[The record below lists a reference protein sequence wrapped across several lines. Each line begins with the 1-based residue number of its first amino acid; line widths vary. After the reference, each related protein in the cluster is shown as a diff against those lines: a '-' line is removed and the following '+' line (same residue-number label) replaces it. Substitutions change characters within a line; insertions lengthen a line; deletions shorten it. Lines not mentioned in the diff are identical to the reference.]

1 MMKTEGKGERT
12 LRSASPHRN
21 TYKADFHAIK
31 CSFDSVNTDNTSNKS
46 GPQQKLPSSS
56 NGGGNEPHVRGR
68 AVTYGNRVHKIKNMF
83 MQMGGASP
91 SPCENSLPSEP
102 KTGTKTASTDP
113 VPPSPNSP
121 SFLCIQK
128 NNFFNIASITCSSP
142 DSLLTGAL
150 TEKIIRNNDEG
161 SLDKV
166 ALAEK
171 FSETRKLFER
181 NTKKPSTVER
191 CTPNKNERTED
202 RKHGPVS
209 PDDTNVV
216 DHFNYGNE
224 VSTQVT
230 TGKAESQGSSEHKLQ
245 QSTGSCRSSLNAG
258 PISRRLESFL
268 ADSDSEDPKDT
279 LKNKD
284 IPSPSQTAFCS
295 WESPVVNE
303 EQCLKEN
310 QPFATPDLFSSS
322 AIERDELS
330 RAAEA
335 TSTTTSERDQQ
346 DTYSAAT
353 KVDRA
358 PIKISQIEVVRA
370 ELIVV
375 QNETS
380 RDEIVGEVNVF
391 QEKKP
396 LRFPRRDVEGK
407 GLAEG
412 NGLTF
417 EELEELTVCSEGSEK
432 GVREIVALEETR
444 EQGQVE
450 QIGGSEDEE
459 EEQQQMDQRENFSR
473 FPSGA
478 FGIEN
483 AAFDDDR
490 ETEAYNKDPERGENL
505 AEEDCNYDSDYEEFP
520 GLSEEEDPDPHKKVK
535 FSTAPIKVFSTY
547 SNEDYDRRNEEVDPV
562 AASAE
567 YELEKRV
574 EKMEVFPVEIEK
586 GDSGL
591 GISII
596 GMGVGADQGLEK
608 LGIFVKT
615 ITEGGAAQKDG
626 RIQVNDQ
633 IVEVDGTSLVGVTQ
647 FFAATVLKNT
657 KGTVRFLIGRE
668 KPGTQSEVARLI
680 SETLEQER
688 CLLEQEYTHDT
699 EQDDDYD
706 DDDSFESQLHGK
718 SVEVF
723 YLPENE
729 DINLPLDMDSTQFLL
744 KFKELQLKH
753 AVTTAEVNQLK
764 EKLKA
769 TEAEKI
775 EWELSKSQLQETLE
789 ENKEKIKKLETYW
802 LEAQSLCKTVNEHL
816 KDTQEQYDA
825 LEKKYN
831 KAKKLLKEYQQKEI
845 EFMKKEEDHTKLLC
859 EKDQEHVNQQKIL
872 QEKITEL
879 EEKLKLYEG
888 LPYMFG
894 NSLEATTSSSEPLTE
909 HLEVKENVQEIE
921 ISMEK
926 LDFSDFDIF
935 LEDTPRLD
943 TSAHKAK
950 AQLALKVKR
959 QPPSRSKRKGSL
971 GAGPKDANSQ
981 DADDDSEENVQSKSS
996 EVTEKLTLLQHNDV
1010 DQRADKYERAE
1021 STDSLLES
1029 SPSVS
1034 VHSSPV
1040 YKPHTENSSGNTSSP
1055 SNDNATPSSP
1065 SGYCKN
1071 VKHRESKGK
1080 GKESKDEKK
1089 NEEKTES
1096 NEGAST
1102 GKSKRRFPDF
1112 GGLRKSGG
1120 KGKKQEKENARGSL
1134 DSRGSRELLEDNN
1147 LSASDSDSPIPT
1159 CMPFSWF
1166 GDSHKE
1172 HSSGSTLSFSQG
1184 GPDIAIEQSQEKNR
1198 SKSRIVIDD
1207 SYHSKPSCDLSGLV
1221 TEPELSGRSHT
1232 LTFSSNETSDEEPL
1246 STGKQNQWHS
1256 RPISE
1261 WTTQQVCHWLIGMN
1275 MEQYITEFTARNI
1288 DGQQLMLLDSDKLK
1302 ALGVSSQNDRSMI
1315 KKKIKD
1321 IKKTQEKLEKQ
1332 KEKFQKRERDIRRG
1346 GRVVATV
1353 ESNC

>member
-1 MMKTEGKGERT
+1 MMKTEGKGDRT

-21 TYKADFHAIK
+21 AYKADFHAIK
-31 CSFDSVNTDNTSNKS
+31 CSFDSVNTDNASDKS
-46 GPQQKLPSSS
+46 GHQQKVTSSS
-56 NGGGNEPHVRGR
+56 NGGGNDPHVRGR

-83 MQMGGASP
+83 MQMGGSP
-91 SPCENSLPSEP
+91 TAVCCENSPPSEP
-102 KTGTKTASTDP
+102 KIISKTASADP
-113 VPPSPNSP
+113 APPSPSSP
-121 SFLCIQK
+121 SFLCVQK
-128 NNFFNIASITCSSP
+128 NNLLNSGSGLCTNSQ
-142 DSLLTGAL
+142 DSLSAAAFTD
-150 TEKIIRNNDEG
+150 KVIRSNDEG
-161 SLDKV
+161 NLDKA

-181 NTKKPSTVER
+181 NIKKRSSLDR
-191 CTPNKNERTED
+191 CTPSKDEKFED
-202 RKHGPVS
+202 RRRHGSGS
-209 PDDTNVV
+209 PDCSNMVE
-216 DHFNYGNE
+216 HFDFNTD
-224 VSTQVT
+224 VSSQVNI
-230 TGKAESQGSSEHKLQ
+230 GKVENQGSSEQKLQ
-245 QSTGSCRSSLNAG
+245 QSSGSCRSSSLNAG

-268 ADSDSEDPKDT
+268 ADSDGEESKDS
-279 LKNKD
+279 LKNEGT
-284 IPSPSQTAFCS
+284 PSPIQTVFCS
-295 WESPVVNE
+295 WESPVVRE
-303 EQCLKEN
+303 DQCLKQN
-310 QPFATPDLFSSS
+310 PALATPAFLSSS
-322 AIERDELS
+322 NVSERDKLS
-330 RAAEA
+330 RATEEA
-335 TSTTTSERDQQ
+335 SKRDLEISEKDQQATTS
-346 DTYSAAT
+346 SST

-358 PIKISQIEVVRA
+358 PIKISQVELVRA

-375 QNETS
+375 QNKTLGN
-380 RDEIVGEVNVF
+380 DNEIVGEVNVF
-391 QEKKP
+391 QKERP
-396 LRFPRRDVEGK
+396 LRFPSW
-407 GLAEG
+407 EG
-412 NGLTF
+412 NNVSKEI
-417 EELEELTVCSEGSEK
+417 EESGVHGEPSQKEEKEVSSPLEEVQK
-432 GVREIVALEETR
+432 KA
-444 EQGQVE
+444 QDDVE
-450 QIGGSEDEE
+450 QIESEE
-459 EEQQQMDQRENFSR
+459 EEGQEQSEDFSG
-473 FPSGA
+473 FSSNV

-490 ETEAYNKDPERGENL
+490 ETEGPEGGEML
-505 AEEDCNYDSDYEEFP
+505 SEDKYNYDNDYEEFP
-520 GLSEEEDPDPHKKVK
+520 GLSEEEDPDPDKKVK

-547 SNEDYDRRNEEVDPV
+547 SNEEYDRRNEEVDPV

-615 ITEGGAAQKDG
+615 ITESGAAQKDG

-633 IVEVDGTSLVGVTQ
+633 IVEVDGISLVGVTQ

-688 CLLEQEYTHDT
+688 CLYEQQYAPDDT

-706 DDDSFESQLHGK
+706 DDDDSFESHLHGK

-729 DINLPLDMDSTQFLL
+729 DINLPLDMESTQFLL

-753 AVTTAEVNQLK
+753 AVTAAEVNQLK

-769 TEAEKI
+769 AEAEKA
-775 EWELSKSQLQETLE
+775 EWELCKSQLQETLD

-816 KDTQEQYDA
+816 KETQEQYDV

-831 KAKKLLKEYQQKEI
+831 KAKKLLKEYQQKEV
-845 EFMKKEEDHTKLLC
+845 ELVKKEEEHTQILE
-859 EKDQEHVNQQKIL
+859 EKDQEHANELKML
-872 QEKITEL
+872 QDKVTEL
-879 EEKLKLYEG
+879 EDKLKIYEG

-894 NSLEATTSSSEPLTE
+894 NSILLETATLQPDQLTE
-909 HLEVKENVQEIE
+909 HFEVKDDDQNIE
-921 ISMEK
+921 SSMEK
-926 LDFSDFDIF
+926 LDFSDFDTF
-935 LEDTPRLD
+935 VGNTPRLD

-959 QPPSRSKRKGSL
+959 QPPSRAKLKESL
-971 GAGPKDANSQ
+971 EARQKDAISQ
-981 DADDDSEENVQSKSS
+981 DVVDDDDDDDDHAENNIQRKPSY
-996 EVTEKLTLLQHNDV
+996 VTEKLTSSQQNDV
-1010 DQRADKYERAE
+1010 DQRVDKGGRAE

-1040 YKPHTENSSGNTSSP
+1040 YKPCTENSPGTTRSAASHDATS
-1055 SNDNATPSSP
+1055 SSP
-1065 SGYCKN
+1065 SGYCRN
-1071 VKHRESKGK
+1071 VKLRESKGK
-1080 GKESKDEKK
+1080 GRETKDDKK
-1089 NEEKTES
+1089 NEEKGEL
-1096 NEGAST
+1096 NEGTSVA
-1102 GKSKRRFPDF
+1102 KSKRRFPDF

-1120 KGKKQEKENARGSL
+1120 KGKKQEKENTRSSL
-1134 DSRGSRELLEDNN
+1134 DSRGSRELVEDSNN

-1172 HSSGSTLSFSQG
+1172 HSSSSTLSFSQG
-1184 GPDIAIEQSQEKNR
+1184 GHDVVFEQSQEKNK
-1198 SKSRIVIDD
+1198 SKALDD
-1207 SYHSKPSCDLSGLV
+1207 EPS
-1221 TEPELSGRSHT
+1221 T
-1232 LTFSSNETSDEEPL
+1232 
-1246 STGKQNQWHS
+1246 TGKQNQWHS

-1261 WTTQQVCHWLIGMN
+1261 WTTQQVCHWLMGMN
-1275 MEQYITEFTARNI
+1275 MEQYIAEFTTKNI
-1288 DGQQLMLLDSDKLK
+1288 DGQQLMLLDSERLK
-1302 ALGVSSQNDRSMI
+1302 ALGVSNQNDRSTI

-1321 IKKTQEKLEKQ
+1321 IKKAQEKLEKQ
-1332 KEKFQKRERDIRRG
+1332 KEKFQKKERDVRRG
-1346 GRVVATV
+1346 GRAVATV
-1353 ESNC
+1353 ESSC

>member
-21 TYKADFHAIK
+21 AYKADFHAIK
-31 CSFDSVNTDNTSNKS
+31 CSFDSVNTDNASSKS
-46 GPQQKLPSSS
+46 GPQQKLPNSS
-56 NGGGNEPHVRGR
+56 NGGGNEQHVRGR

-83 MQMGGASP
+83 MQMGGSSAS
-91 SPCENSLPSEP
+91 SCCENSLSSET
-102 KTGTKTASTDP
+102 KTGTKTPSTDSGP
-113 VPPSPNSP
+113 SSPNSP

-128 NNFFNIASITCSSP
+128 NNLLNSGSGSQ
-142 DSLLTGAL
+142 DSLFSGAL
-150 TEKIIRNNDEG
+150 TDKIIHNNDEG
-161 SLDKV
+161 NLDKV

-181 NTKKPSTVER
+181 NTKKASTVER
-191 CTPNKNERTED
+191 CTSNKSERIED
-202 RKHGPVS
+202 RRHDSLS
-209 PDDTNVV
+209 PNGSNVV
-216 DHFNYGNE
+216 DHFNFNHE
-224 VSTQVT
+224 VSSQVT
-230 TGKAESQGSSEHKLQ
+230 PGKTESQGGSERKLQ
-245 QSTGSCRSSLNAG
+245 QSSGSCRSSLNAG

-279 LKNKD
+279 LKTEG
-284 IPSPSQTAFCS
+284 IPSPGEVVFCS
-295 WESPVVNE
+295 WELPMVNE
-303 EQCLKEN
+303 EQGLKQN
-310 QPFATPDLFSSS
+310 QPPATPAVFSSS
-322 AIERDELS
+322 IVERDELS
-330 RAAEA
+330 MAAEEA
-335 TSTTTSERDQQ
+335 SKTTSERDPQ
-346 DTYSAAT
+346 DTYSASS
-353 KVDRA
+353 KVDRT
-358 PIKISQIEVVRA
+358 PIKISEIEVVRA

-375 QNETS
+375 QNEIS

-396 LRFPRRDVEGK
+396 LRFPKRGAEGK

-417 EELEELTVCSEGSEK
+417 EEVEELSVCSESSDK
-432 GVREIVALEETR
+432 GVREIVALEEVQTR

-450 QIGGSEDEE
+450 QIGGSEEEE
-459 EEQQQMDQRENFSR
+459 EEQQIDLRENFSG
-473 FPSGA
+473 FSSSA

-483 AAFDDDR
+483 EAFDDGR
-490 ETEAYNKDPERGENL
+490 ETEAYNQDLEGEETL
-505 AEEDCNYDSDYEEFP
+505 AEEGCDYDSDYEEFP
-520 GLSEEEDPDPHKKVK
+520 GLSEEEDLDLHRKVK

-633 IVEVDGTSLVGVTQ
+633 IIEVDGTSLVGVTQ

-680 SETLEQER
+680 NETLEQER
-688 CLLEQEYTHDT
+688 CLLEQQYTNDA
-699 EQDDDYD
+699 EQDDYD
-706 DDDSFESQLHGK
+706 DDDEDSFESHLHGK

-729 DINLPLDMDSTQFLL
+729 DIGLPLDMDSTQFLL

-769 TEAEKI
+769 TEAEKS

-789 ENKEKIKKLETYW
+789 EHKEKIKKLETYW

-845 EFMKKEEDHTKLLC
+845 EFMKKEEDHIKLFY
-859 EKDQEHVNQQKIL
+859 EKDQGHINQQKIL

-888 LPYMFG
+888 APYVFG
-894 NSLEATTSSSEPLTE
+894 NGLEAAAPSLE
-909 HLEVKENVQEIE
+909 HLGSKRECSGNLEAKENVQEIE

-926 LDFSDFDIF
+926 LDFSDFDVF
-935 LEDTPRLD
+935 LGDTSRLD

-959 QPPSRSKRKGSL
+959 QPPSRSKRKESL
-971 GAGPKDANSQ
+971 GDGLKDTNSQ
-981 DADDDSEENVQSKSS
+981 DDDSEETVQSKFS
-996 EVTEKLTLLQHNDV
+996 EVTEKLTSPQRNDV
-1010 DQRADKYERAE
+1010 DERVDKYERAE

-1034 VHSSPV
+1034 VHSSPI
-1040 YKPHTENSSGNTSSP
+1040 YKPHIENSSGNAHST
-1055 SNDNATPSSP
+1055 SNDDATLSCP
-1065 SGYCKN
+1065 SGYCRN
-1071 VKHRESKGK
+1071 VKQRESKGK
-1080 GKESKDEKK
+1080 GKESKEEKK
-1089 NEEKTES
+1089 NEEKAES

-1184 GPDIAIEQSQEKNR
+1184 GPDIVIEQTQEKNR
-1198 SKSRIVIDD
+1198 IKTLDD
-1207 SYHSKPSCDLSGLV
+1207 EPS
-1221 TEPELSGRSHT
+1221 
-1232 LTFSSNETSDEEPL
+1232 
-1246 STGKQNQWHS
+1246 STGKQNQWHN

-1302 ALGVSSQNDRSMI
+1302 ALGVTSQNDRSTI

-1332 KEKFQKRERDIRRG
+1332 KEKFQRKEREMRRG

-1353 ESNC
+1353 ESSC